1 MMLVIADSR
10 PTPRLVLLLLL
21 RCDAVL
27 PLLLLPATLRG
38 HVRTKRTK
46 GFLLLPLL
54 PIFTASA
61 LR

>member
-27 PLLLLPATLRG
+27 PLLLPATLRG